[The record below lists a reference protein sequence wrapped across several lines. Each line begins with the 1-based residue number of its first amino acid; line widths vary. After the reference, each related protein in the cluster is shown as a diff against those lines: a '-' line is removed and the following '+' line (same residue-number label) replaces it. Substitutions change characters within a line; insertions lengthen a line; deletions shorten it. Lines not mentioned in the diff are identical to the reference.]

1 MENDLTGGGGEGGM
15 FGGNGADVSSLYKGK
30 KGKVQILGRQVI
42 STLYML
48 VRNVKMYDAENEI
61 FAQPL
66 EALRETINT
75 ILAVDGKFELHAA
88 GTVLSLNGMMIQV
101 DFASLEN
108 VRHLTNEFKAR
119 DIGGLAVSRPVQT
132 VELKAFL
139 RAFGAGHENV
149 EESMDGTVA
158 VKFHKYRTIVEQLNK
173 RSEAEIQ
180 QHRKIDRKKYALTVY
195 ARAVFYM
202 RSFIDDVQRGG
213 ALPSTAPC
221 SRLVRDFVD
230 ICKDQREHFLGMSTA
245 RQANEY
251 LAYHS
256 VNTSLLS
263 VVIGSELK
271 MSREQLHDL
280 GKAAMLHDIG
290 VALSMDQSALNKQGA
305 LTREEKDR
313 LSQNPLYA
321 AKVLLKGRPLDIG
334 ALKCILAAHEAKVSY
349 CKSERDSSGR
359 MRWIARDLGLFG
371 RIIHVASSYDA
382 LTSARPYREAF
393 SPEAAL
399 GMMCQEMKHEFDPMV
414 LQLFC
419 KVLAGQTTQLL
430 APGQNTFTV
439 A

>member
-1 MENDLTGGGGEGGM
+1 MSDMLGEGVV
-15 FGGNGADVSSLYKGK
+15 GASVDSLYKGK
-30 KGKVQILGRQVI
+30 KGKIQQLGRQVI

-48 VRNVKMYDAENEI
+48 VRNVKMYDAENAI
-61 FAQPL
+61 FSQPL
-66 EALRETINT
+66 ELLRETINT
-75 ILAVDGKFELHAA
+75 VLAVDGKFELHAA
-88 GTVLSLNGMMIQV
+88 GTVLSLNGMLIQV

-132 VELKAFL
+132 AELKAFL
-139 RAFGAGHENV
+139 RAFGAGNDAS
-149 EESMDGTVA
+149 EEAMDGTVA
-158 VKFHKYRTIVEQLNK
+158 VKFHKYRAIVEQLNK
-173 RSEAEIQ
+173 KSEAEIA
-180 QHRKIDRKKYALTVY
+180 QHRKVDRKKYALTVY

-202 RSFIDDVQRGG
+202 KSFILEVQKGG
-213 ALPSTAPC
+213 ALPSTAPA

-230 ICKDQREHFLGMSTA
+230 ICKDQREHFLGMSAA
-245 RQANEY
+245 RQAHDY

-256 VNTSLLS
+256 VNSALLAI
-263 VVIGSELK
+263 VIGVELK
-271 MSREQLHDL
+271 MTREQLHDL
-280 GKAAMLHDIG
+280 GKAALLHDIG
-290 VALSMDQSALNKQGA
+290 VALSSDQNALNKQGA
-305 LTREEKDR
+305 LTREEKER
-313 LSQNPLYA
+313 IAQNPLYA
-321 AKVLLKGRPLDIG
+321 AKVLLKGRPLDLG
-334 ALKCILAAHEAKVSY
+334 ALKCILAAHEAKVPY
-349 CKSERDSSGR
+349 CRSERDASGR